1 MSDEMDVVDDDAL
14 VGLPEIIA
22 LEADADGGV
31 IYLFEEVSS
40 TLLRRIVPTLY
51 WMASEHERIKIVAT
65 SPGGSDACMFALA
78 DVIQSLDVPVDLDAF
93 GHLSSAATI
102 LLAVCDVR
110 RVGPL
115 TEVCL
120 HSFRVSGV
128 DDSNSVELVRAV
140 ASVERAAERWAGL
153 LAVRTEAAYVDLD
166 ASRAALHLIATGA
179 SDERRLIGL
188 DIVEFGLAD
197 SLVPLPLAHQLPGST
212 PPTSPV
218 ALPPSELE
226 PPADVQP

>member
-153 LAVRTEAAYVDLD
+153 LAVRTEAAY
-166 ASRAALHLIATGA
+166 SRAALHLIATGA

-188 DIVEFGLAD
+188 DIVAFGLAD
-197 SLVPLPLAHQLPGST
+197 SLVPLPLAHQLTGST